1 MVPPDYPVRESWSE
15 RMTRNRYADL
25 LRVLAISGVVYGH
38 WLLVSVTYRNGQLS
52 GLDAI
57 DSISWGR
64 WVTWGMQVMPV
75 FFLVGGYVNAGS
87 WALHQGEGQTWV
99 RWVRDRVMR
108 LLWPTAAYIVVALV
122 AVIIA
127 EGVGV
132 PHGELAECAWLVA
145 LHLWFLPVYL
155 ILNLLTPL
163 MYRAHR
169 RWGLAVPAVMAVAAA
184 LVEVV
189 RLAPGLHWLGY
200 ANYLFVW
207 GGIHQWGFSWLDRRL
222 TTPRWR
228 PYALAAVGAALL
240 VGLVA
245 SGAYRV
251 DMVGSGNTNPPSI
264 ALLAF
269 AAAQSGLVLAAEPWF
284 TRLLAGPRLWRR
296 VKRAN
301 SVVMNVYL
309 WHFVPA
315 LVIAI
320 AFYPTGVLPQPAI
333 GTAEWWEL
341 RLAWLGLLTLV
352 LVPLVAAVSWAER
365 PMLRLPGGIGRTGWW
380 SPVLLLIGIAAA
392 GQSLAT
398 LAVDGFSPGGGPPVS
413 ALIGFG
419 VGLLATLFT
428 GREPKADDDDHRPH
442 RLEPRHD
449 TLGDAGITV
458 TMEFEQEPGRAR
470 EHEHRESR

>member
-1 MVPPDYPVRESWSE
+1 
-15 RMTRNRYADL
+15 MTRNRYADL

-38 WLLVSVTYRNGQLS
+38 WLLVSVTYQNGQLS

-57 DSISWGR
+57 DYISWGR

-87 WALHQGEGQTWV
+87 WSLHHGEGQTWV
-99 RWVRDRVMR
+99 LWVRDRVMR
-108 LLWPTAAYIVVALV
+108 LLWPTAAYVVVALA

-127 EGVGV
+127 EAAGV
-132 PHGELAECAWLVA
+132 PHKELAECAWLVA

-163 MYRAHR
+163 MYAAHQ
-169 RWGLAVPAVMAVAAA
+169 RWGLAVPAAMAVAAG
-184 LVEVV
+184 LVE
-189 RLAPGLHWLGY
+189 GLVQIHDLHFLGY

-207 GGIHQWGFSWLDRRL
+207 GGIHQWGFCWLDGKL
-222 TTPRWR
+222 TKPRWR

-245 SGAYRV
+245 SGAYKV

-269 AAAQSGLVLAAEPWF
+269 AAAQSGLVLAAEPWGS
-284 TRLLAGPRLWRR
+284 RLLAGPRLWRR

-315 LVIAI
+315 IVIAI
-320 AFYPTGVLPQPAI
+320 AFYTTGVLAQPAV
-333 GTAEWWEL
+333 GSGEWWEL
-341 RLAWLGLLTLV
+341 RLVWLGLLTLV
-352 LVPLVAAVSWAER
+352 LVPLVAFVSWAER
-365 PMLRLPGGIGRTGWW
+365 PMLKLPGGLGPTGWW
-380 SPVLLLIGIAAA
+380 SPVLLVIGVAAA

-398 LAVDGFSPGGGPPVS
+398 LAVDGFSPGGGLPVS

-428 GREPKADDDDHRPH
+428 GRAPKPAGDDHRPE
-442 RLEPRHD
+442 RLKRGHHPFGD
-449 TLGDAGITV
+449 TGIAV
-458 TMEFEQEPGRAR
+458 TMEFKQEPGRAR
-470 EHEHRESR
+470 EHEHRKGG

>member
-1 MVPPDYPVRESWSE
+1 
-15 RMTRNRYADL
+15 MTRNRYADL
-25 LRVLAISGVVYGH
+25 LRVMAFRGVVFVQ
-38 WLLVSVTYRNGQLS
+38 WLLVSVTYQHWLLS
-52 GLDAI
+52 GLEAI
-57 DSISWGR
+57 DFISWGR

-87 WALHQGEGQTWV
+87 WSLHHGEGQTWV
-99 RWVRDRVMR
+99 LWVRDRVMR
-108 LLWPTAAYIVVALV
+108 LLYPTAVYIVVALA

-127 EGVGV
+127 EASGV
-132 PHGELAECAWLVA
+132 PHKELAECAWLVA

-163 MYRAHR
+163 MYAAHQ

-207 GGIHQWGFSWLDRRL
+207 GGIHQWGFSWLDRKL
-222 TTPRWR
+222 TAPRWR

-269 AAAQSGLVLAAEPWF
+269 AAAQSGLVLAAEPRIN
-284 TRLLAGPRLWRR
+284 RLLAGPRLWRR

-301 SVVMNVYL
+301 SMVMNVYL

-315 LVIAI
+315 IVVAV
-320 AFYPTGVLPQPAI
+320 AFYPTGVMPQPAV
-333 GTAEWWEL
+333 GSGEWWLL

-352 LVPLVAAVSWAER
+352 LVPLVAVVSWAER
-365 PMLRLPGGIGRTGWW
+365 PMLRLPGGLGRTGWW
-380 SPVLLLIGIAAA
+380 SPVLLLIGVAAA

-398 LAVDGFSPGGGPPVS
+398 LAVDGFSPSGGLPVS

-428 GREPKADDDDHRPH
+428 GRAPKVEGDDHRPQ
-442 RLEPRHD
+442 RLEPRHQA
-449 TLGDAGITV
+449 LGDAGITV

-470 EHEHRESR
+470 DYEHGESR